1 MPVAR
6 ATDINAFLNR
16 RQPNWARLEA
26 LLLRVEQKGLHTL
39 SPAEV
44 REFGILYRRTSSD
57 LVSAR
62 AKTAN
67 AEVLQYL
74 NDLVARAYSQV
85 YRSRRFQPQDILT
98 FLWVDFPRLFRHAW
112 KYVAL
117 ATLISLG
124 SVVFGWEMNHRDP
137 AGAYY
142 MLPPEFVKQFPTLR
156 EVWSTRTGHDSSS
169 LPVVAM
175 PMLSSFLMTHNIGVG
190 LTAFAGGIFLGIGS
204 LWAMIQNGMMLG
216 ILGEAM
222 TTPKTAVVFWSL
234 ILPHGI
240 VELSAIFIMGGSGF
254 LIASALLAPGRR
266 SRLDALIERGRLAVL
281 LAAGGAA
288 MLVIAGIIEAFITPP
303 AFIPPWAKLFFAACT
318 LVAEVLFFTMGGRG
332 PHPGMLK
339 ELAAY
344 SPDQKELSPL

>member
-1 MPVAR
+1 MPAAR

-16 RQPNWARLEA
+16 RQPNWTRLEA
-26 LLLRVEQKGLHTL
+26 LLLRVEQHGLHTL
-39 SPAEV
+39 TPAEV

-85 YRSRRFQPQDILT
+85 YRSRRFRPQDILT
-98 FLWVDFPRLFRHAW
+98 FLWVDFPRLFRHVW

-117 ATLISLG
+117 ATLISLAA
-124 SVVFGWEMNHRDP
+124 VAFGWEMNRRDP
-137 AGAYY
+137 AGAFY
-142 MLPPEFVKQFPTLR
+142 MLPPEMVKQIPTMR
-156 EVWSTRTGHDSSS
+156 EMWSTRTGHGSDSM
-169 LPVVAM
+169 PVFVMPAM
-175 PMLSSFLMTHNIGVG
+175 ASFLMTHNIGVG

-222 TTPKTAVVFWSL
+222 TRPKTAVVFWSL
-234 ILPHGI
+234 ILPHGVI
-240 VELSAIFIMGGSGF
+240 ELSAIFIMGGAGF
-254 LIASALLAPGRR
+254 LIASALLAPGKR

-303 AFIPPWAKLFFAACT
+303 AFIPPWAKLIFAACT
-318 LVAEVLFFTMGGRG
+318 LVAEGLFFSLAGRG
-332 PHPGMLK
+332 PEPGILK
-339 ELAAY
+339 DLAGY
-344 SPDQKELSPL
+344 SADQKDLTPV